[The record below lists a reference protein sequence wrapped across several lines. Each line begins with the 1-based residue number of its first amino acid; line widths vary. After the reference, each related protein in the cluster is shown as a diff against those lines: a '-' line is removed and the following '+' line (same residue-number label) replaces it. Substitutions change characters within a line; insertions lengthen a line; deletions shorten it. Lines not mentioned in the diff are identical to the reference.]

1 MKDKEIV
8 MLYGYTN
15 LIIDGALMTMNL
27 AVMSALLSMILGLI
41 GACAKIFGSKLSSTV
56 ASLYSTIIRGIP
68 DLVLMLLI
76 FYGLQIALNQITE
89 SFSWQQININ
99 PFVTGVLTIGFIY
112 GAYLTETFRGAFLA
126 VVKGQIEAAT
136 AYGFTPWQVFRFVLF
151 PQMMRHALPGLENN
165 WLVILKST
173 ALVSII
179 GLADVVKATQMA
191 GKGTYEFFFFTI
203 IAALIYLLF
212 TTFSNIVFYWLD
224 KQFQFDRKDARL

>member
-1 MKDKEIV
+1 
-8 MLYGYTN
+8 MLYGYSN
-15 LIIDGALMTMNL
+15 LIIEGSVMTVKLALL
-27 AVMSALLSMILGLI
+27 SALLATILGLL
-41 GACAKIFGSKLSSTV
+41 ASCAKIFGSKLSATIAV
-56 ASLYSTIIRGIP
+56 LYSTIIRGIP

-76 FYGLQIALNQITE
+76 FYGLQIGINQITE
-89 SFSWQQININ
+89 AFSWQQVNID
-99 PFVTGVLTIGFIY
+99 PFTTGVITIGFIY

-126 VVKGQIEAAT
+126 VAKGQIEAAT

-191 GKGTYEFFFFTI
+191 GKGTYEFFYFTI
-203 IAALIYLLF
+203 IAALVYLVF
-212 TTFSNIVFYWLD
+212 TIFSNAIFYWVN
-224 KQFQFDRKDARL
+224 KQFLFERKEVRS

>member
-1 MKDKEIV
+1 LKDKEIV

>member
-1 MKDKEIV
+1 

-27 AVMSALLSMILGLI
+27 ALMSALLSMILGLL

-76 FYGLQIALNQITE
+76 FYGLQIALNEVTE

-99 PFVTGVLTIGFIY
+99 PFITGVLTIGFIY
-112 GAYLTETFRGAFLA
+112 GAYLTETFRGAFMA
-126 VVKGQIEAAT
+126 VAKGQIEAAT

-203 IAALIYLLF
+203 IAALIYLVF
-212 TTFSNIVFYWLD
+212 TTFSNGVFYWLD

>member
-1 MKDKEIV
+1 

-15 LIIDGALMTMNL
+15 LIIDGALMTMSL
-27 AVMSALLSMILGLI
+27 AVMSALLSMILGLL

-76 FYGLQIALNQITE
+76 FYGLQIALNQLTE
-89 SFSWQQININ
+89 FFSWQQININ

-126 VVKGQIEAAT
+126 VLKGQIEAAT
-136 AYGFTPWQVFRFVLF
+136 AYGFTPWKVFRFVLF

-212 TTFSNIVFYWLD
+212 TTFSNVVFYWLD
-224 KQFQFDRKDARL
+224 KQFQSDRKDTRV

>member
-1 MKDKEIV
+1 

-15 LIIDGALMTMNL
+15 LIIDGALMTINL
-27 AVMSALLSMILGLI
+27 AVMSALLSMALGLL

-76 FYGLQIALNQITE
+76 FYGLQIALNQLTE
-89 SFSWQQININ
+89 FFSWQQININ

-126 VVKGQIEAAT
+126 VVKGQLEAAT

-212 TTFSNIVFYWLD
+212 TTFSNVVFYCLD

>member
-1 MKDKEIV
+1 

-15 LIIDGALMTMNL
+15 LIIDGAVMTINL
-27 AVMSALLSMILGLI
+27 ALLSALLSMILGLL

-76 FYGLQIALNQITE
+76 FYGLQIALNQLTE
-89 SFSWQQININ
+89 AFSWAQININ
-99 PFVTGVLTIGFIY
+99 PFATGVLTIGFIY

-126 VVKGQIEAAT
+126 VAKGQIEAAT
-136 AYGFTPWQVFRFVLF
+136 AYGFTPWQVFRFILF

-203 IAALIYLLF
+203 IAALVYLMF
-212 TTFSNIVFYWLD
+212 TTFSNGVFYWLD
-224 KQFQFDRKDARL
+224 RQFQFDRKDAHS